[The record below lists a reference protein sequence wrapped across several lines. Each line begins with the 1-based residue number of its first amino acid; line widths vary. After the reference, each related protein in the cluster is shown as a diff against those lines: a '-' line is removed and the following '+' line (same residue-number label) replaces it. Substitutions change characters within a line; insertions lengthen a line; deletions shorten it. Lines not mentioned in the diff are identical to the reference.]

1 MIKTNW
7 QSPLGEITI
16 LSDHQ
21 FLYGLWLEQ
30 ANHYGAH
37 YQLDEISSGTID
49 VADLTINWL
58 TQYFN
63 HQIVDPRLIP
73 VHPVGTPFQ
82 MAVWQQL
89 REIPYGQAKTYRE
102 LAQTLHSSPRAI
114 GNAVGRNP
122 ISIIIPCHRI
132 LNVHQQM
139 TGYAGGIARKQFL
152 LELEGIPFKD

>member
-1 MIKTNW
+1 
-7 QSPLGEITI
+7 
-16 LSDHQ
+16 
-21 FLYGLWLEQ
+21 
-30 ANHYGAH
+30 
-37 YQLDEISSGTID
+37 
-49 VADLTINWL
+49 
-58 TQYFN
+58 
-63 HQIVDPRLIP
+63 
-73 VHPVGTPFQ
+73 

-152 LELEGIPFKD
+152 LELEGIPFKDWFYSLNWLWWRQSISYLGRFLAEMNPLNLLWLGPAKGDKRFYSLN